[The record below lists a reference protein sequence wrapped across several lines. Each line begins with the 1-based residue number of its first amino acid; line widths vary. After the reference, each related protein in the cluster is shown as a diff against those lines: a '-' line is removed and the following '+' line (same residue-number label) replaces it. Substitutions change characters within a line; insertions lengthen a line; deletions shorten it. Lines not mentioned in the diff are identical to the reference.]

1 VISAGIASEPLD
13 IAAAI
18 AEGSSPSS
26 GGVAVFLGTVRESAA
41 VADNASKPV
50 SRLDYEAHPQLAP
63 KRMEEICSEAAAK
76 WQLNN
81 VIALHRTGV
90 CELGEPTVVV
100 VCGAAHRGDAL
111 EACRYIIEEI
121 KATVPIWKKEVYSD
135 GSSWV
140 GAEARVGGEGLG
152 RVGGEGL
159 GRMGGEGQGERT

>member
-1 VISAGIASEPLD
+1 MLQVISSGIASEPLD
-13 IAAAI
+13 IAAVI

-41 VADNASKPV
+41 VAGNRAKPV
-50 SRLDYEAHPQLAP
+50 TRLDYEAHPQLAP
-63 KRMEEICSEAAAK
+63 RRMEEICSEAAAK
-76 WQLNN
+76 WQLND
-81 VIALHRTGV
+81 VIALHRSGV

-121 KATVPIWKKEVYSD
+121 KATVPIWKKEVYAD

-140 GAEARVGGEGLG
+140 GAEGG
-152 RVGGEGL
+152 RP
-159 GRMGGEGQGERT
+159 

>member
-1 VISAGIASEPLD
+1 VISSGIASEPLD

-18 AEGSSPSS
+18 AQGSSPSS
-26 GGVAVFLGTVRESAA
+26 GGIAVFVGTVRESAA
-41 VADNASKPV
+41 IADNSAKPV
-50 SRLDYEAHPQLAP
+50 TRLDYEAHPQLAP
-63 KRMEEICSEAAAK
+63 KRMEEICSEAAGK
-76 WQLNN
+76 WELND

-121 KATVPIWKKEVYSD
+121 KATVPIWKKEVYAD

-140 GAEARVGGEGLG
+140 GAEG
-152 RVGGEGL
+152 RVGGET
-159 GRMGGEGQGERT
+159 QGEQA

>member
-1 VISAGIASEPLD
+1 MLQVISAGIASEPLD
-13 IAAAI
+13 IAAVI

-41 VADNASKPV
+41 VAGNRAKPV
-50 SRLDYEAHPQLAP
+50 TRLDYEAHPQLAP
-63 KRMEEICSEAAAK
+63 RRMEEICSEAAAK
-76 WQLNN
+76 WQLND
-81 VIALHRTGV
+81 VIALHRSGV

-121 KATVPIWKKEVYSD
+121 KATVPIWKKEVYAD

-140 GAEARVGGEGLG
+140 GAEGG
-152 RVGGEGL
+152 RP
-159 GRMGGEGQGERT
+159 

>member
-1 VISAGIASEPLD
+1 MILAGIASQPLD
-13 IAAAI
+13 VAAAI

-41 VADNASKPV
+41 VPDNMAKPV
-50 SRLDYEAHPQLAP
+50 TRLDYEAHPQLASR
-63 KRMEEICSEAAAK
+63 RMEEICAEAADK
-76 WQLNN
+76 WQLHD
-81 VIALHRTGV
+81 VIAMHRSGV

-121 KATVPIWKKEVYSD
+121 KATVPIWKKEVYAD

-140 GAEARVGGEGLG
+140 GAEGHVAE
-152 RVGGEGL
+152 E
-159 GRMGGEGQGERT
+159 EKGERH